1 MKISIVM
8 TVYNGEKYLQ
18 YQIDSFLSQ
27 TKLPDEIIIADDCSS
42 DKTLEILKT
51 YEKNNIVDFKIYRN
65 QTNMGFTKNFEN
77 AITKSTGDIILLS
90 DQDDVW
96 YNEKIETLVKKF
108 KENPNTLLII
118 HDADLVNENLEKS
131 NLSAIS
137 QINSGFSNTDVFITG
152 ALTAFN
158 KSLIKY
164 FIPFPKNL
172 LGHDGYMHFVAR
184 NLGVRMVIKN
194 KLQMIRRHS
203 TNTSDWVAS
212 SLKKINKFDVIKK
225 QFFSKREENYNDR
238 LDQVEHLIKII
249 TKIENEDNFF
259 SDDLL
264 KKSLKNLNLE
274 KKALQ
279 KRNEFQNK
287 NFIEKKLIAFEL
299 LFKNQYKYFNGI
311 WSFLRDIIR

>member
-18 YQIDSFLSQ
+18 NQIDSFLNQ

-42 DKTLEILKT
+42 DKTEEILKT
-51 YEKNNIVDFKIYRN
+51 YEKNNTIDFKIYRN
-65 QTNMGFTKNFEN
+65 QMNMGFTKNFEN
-77 AITKSTGDIILLS
+77 AIYKSTGDIILLS

-96 YNEKIETLVKKF
+96 YDEKIETLVNKF
-108 KENPNTLLII
+108 EENPNTLLII
-118 HDADLVNENLEKS
+118 HDADLVNEDLEKS

-164 FIPFPKNL
+164 FTPFPKNL

-225 QFFSKREENYNDR
+225 QFFSKREKNYNDR
-238 LDQVEHLIKII
+238 LDQVDHVIKII
-249 TKIENEDNFF
+249 TKIENENNFF
-259 SDDLL
+259 SNDLL
-264 KKSLKNLNLE
+264 EKSLKNLNLE